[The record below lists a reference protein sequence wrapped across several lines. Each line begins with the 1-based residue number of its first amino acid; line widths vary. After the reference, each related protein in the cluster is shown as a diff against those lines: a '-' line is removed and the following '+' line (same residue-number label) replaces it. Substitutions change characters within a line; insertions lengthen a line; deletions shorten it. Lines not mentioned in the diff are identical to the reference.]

1 MARSRPLIC
10 TSQTKA
16 PDWAICWQ
24 LLIVQVMTQILSDFS
39 SRLWMTYRQGF
50 TPIGKSQ
57 VLPELIFLL
66 QYRKQCSVECNTR
79 WPHLRLWLMS
89 GTFWQNLQPD
99 LIEDPSS
106 EIVIIHLSCQDH
118 NSWLQTLAGD
128 AHSGVVRCCLPRCEA
143 CSIFTLLSNQ
153 LVRTLAEQPKH
164 DACSLLRLI

>member
-1 MARSRPLIC
+1 MCRPSIW

-24 LLIVQVMTQILSDFS
+24 LLMVQVMTQILSDIS

-57 VLPELIFLL
+57 VLPELISLL
-66 QYRKQCSVECNTR
+66 QYRKQCSVGCNTY
-79 WPHLRLWLMS
+79 WPNFRLWFMIGS
-89 GTFWQNLQPD
+89 YWQNVQPD
-99 LIEDPSS
+99 LVENSSS
-106 EIVIIHLSCQDH
+106 EIVIIHVSCQDH
-118 NSWLQTLAGD
+118 NNWLQTLAGD

-143 CSIFTLLSNQ
+143 CSVLTLLSNL
-153 LVRTLAEQPKH
+153 LVHTFAEQPKH